1 MYKNIYFE
9 KNEKLMHV
17 WDDERGYYTKK
28 YRRYGYVKDGN
39 GSHKSIYGE
48 RLKRIN
54 YWNKDDDIELY
65 ESDVNEVTRFLIDEY
80 GDSDE
85 ISKGHVTLTFD
96 IEVEM
101 NSGLPNVHEAQNEIT
116 SVAFHDS
123 ATNDYYV
130 YVVSIGEEINKSIK
144 GAKVRSFN
152 TERDLLFA
160 FVTSWEEVSPSIITG
175 WNIDFFD
182 VTYLY
187 NRLDVLF
194 GKATANRLSPIG
206 KVHWNKYRKRY
217 IIAGVSA
224 LDYIALFKNFTYTEY
239 PNYRLDTIA
248 RLELGRG
255 KIEYEGNLDQLFR
268 DDIEKFIEYNLVDV
282 ELVVDMDKKL
292 QFIELA
298 QAICHAGHVFYEDF
312 LFSSKWLEGAILTFL
327 RRNGK
332 IAPNKPK
339 RRNSEYETNTKFT
352 GAYVKQPKPGLYK
365 WVYDLDLTSLYPSII
380 MSINI
385 SPETKVGKVRGY
397 SAEAHMRGQMQS
409 YDITDV
415 SGKQYPPMDNSTF
428 LDFLDKMNLS
438 IASNGVMYS
447 KSQVGVIPEILNV
460 WFDKRVDYKNLMK
473 KHGKAGD
480 DALYKFY
487 HQRQLVQKIMLNSLY
502 GVLGLPAFR
511 FYDID
516 NAEATT
522 LTGQTVIKTTEMI
535 ANKYYVDNIGKSADY
550 NVYTDTD
557 SVFYEAAP
565 LVKSRNPNIN
575 VDSDEEMI
583 PAILSV
589 AKEVQDHL
597 NVSYDFMSKKLF
609 NVENHRFDIKQ
620 ETIAKSGFWVSKKRY
635 AQWIINDNSV
645 NCDKLDVKGLDVK
658 RSSFPTYFK
667 EVMSTVLMDILKDT
681 DKNTIDAYILKKRD
695 DMKITNFIDIAK
707 NSAVK
712 HMSKYTFNNQA
723 IGQFAKG
730 TPAHVKA
737 ALTYNQLLKYFN
749 AAYKYEPM
757 KDGDKI
763 KWVYL
768 KPNPL
773 GLESV
778 GLTGYNDP
786 KEILDVVEEHIHYD
800 LIWEKELENKLDD
813 FYKAMGWD
821 KPNPNLNK
829 ASQFFGF

>member
-1 MYKNIYFE
+1 MYQNIYFE

-85 ISKGHVTLTFD
+85 ISKRHVTLTFD

-130 YVVSIGEEINKSIK
+130 YVVSIGEEINKTIK

-152 TERDLLFA
+152 TERDLLLA

-187 NRLDVLF
+187 NRLDVFF

-352 GAYVKQPKPGLYK
+352 GAYVKQPNPGLYK

-397 SAEAHMRGQMQS
+397 SAEAHMRGQIQS

-681 DKNTIDAYILKKRD
+681 DKNIIDAYILKKRD

-723 IGQFAKG
+723 IGQFMKG

-768 KPNPL
+768 KSNPL

-786 KEILDVVEEHIHYD
+786 KEILDVVEEHIDYD

>member
-1 MYKNIYFE
+1 
-9 KNEKLMHV
+9 
-17 WDDERGYYTKK
+17 
-28 YRRYGYVKDGN
+28 
-39 GSHKSIYGE
+39 
-48 RLKRIN
+48 
-54 YWNKDDDIELY
+54 
-65 ESDVNEVTRFLIDEY
+65 
-80 GDSDE
+80 
-85 ISKGHVTLTFD
+85 
-96 IEVEM
+96 
-101 NSGLPNVHEAQNEIT
+101 
-116 SVAFHDS
+116 
-123 ATNDYYV
+123 
-130 YVVSIGEEINKSIK
+130 
-144 GAKVRSFN
+144 
-152 TERDLLFA
+152 
-160 FVTSWEEVSPSIITG
+160 
-175 WNIDFFD
+175 
-182 VTYLY
+182 
-187 NRLDVLF
+187 
-194 GKATANRLSPIG
+194 
-206 KVHWNKYRKRY
+206 
-217 IIAGVSA
+217 
-224 LDYIALFKNFTYTEY
+224 
-239 PNYRLDTIA
+239 
-248 RLELGRG
+248 
-255 KIEYEGNLDQLFR
+255 
-268 DDIEKFIEYNLVDV
+268 
-282 ELVVDMDKKL
+282 
-292 QFIELA
+292 
-298 QAICHAGHVFYEDF
+298 
-312 LFSSKWLEGAILTFL
+312 
-327 RRNGK
+327 
-332 IAPNKPK
+332 
-339 RRNSEYETNTKFT
+339 
-352 GAYVKQPKPGLYK
+352 
-365 WVYDLDLTSLYPSII
+365 
-380 MSINI
+380 
-385 SPETKVGKVRGY
+385 
-397 SAEAHMRGQMQS
+397 
-409 YDITDV
+409 
-415 SGKQYPPMDNSTF
+415 MDNSTF

-681 DKNTIDAYILKKRD
+681 NKNTIDEYILKKRD

-723 IGQFAKG
+723 LGQFMKG

-768 KPNPL
+768 KSNPL

-786 KEILDVVEEHIHYD
+786 KEILDVVEEHIDYD

-821 KPNPNLNK
+821 NPNPNLNK